1 MRQWLVR
8 HAQPLIAPGVCYGA
22 TDVAADEHATLLT
35 ARTLA
40 QALPPGLSVIS
51 SPLQRCERLANCLQR
66 LRPDLPYETDVR
78 LAEMDFGCWEGQ
90 RWDAIAQVDYE
101 RWLAAFGSHRFGGRE
116 SVSEFMQRVA
126 AAWDETQRRGVDV
139 VWITHAGVIRAVTL
153 LRQGVRRPEQAAQW
167 PREVLAFGAWCELT
181 T

>member
-1 MRQWLVR
+1 MSAGW
-8 HAQPLIAPGVCYGA
+8 
-22 TDVAADEHATLLT
+22 
-35 ARTLA
+35 
-40 QALPPGLSVIS
+40 PP
-51 SPLQRCERLANCLQR
+51 
-66 LRPDLPYETDVR
+66 
-78 LAEMDFGCWEGQ
+78 
-90 RWDAIAQVDYE
+90 
-101 RWLAAFGSHRFGGRE
+101 FGSHRFGGRE